1 MGDILT
7 LIEHAQKQFD
17 EEESRKAAAKIA
29 EGSFG
34 LDDFLEQLQQVRKL
48 GSMKKLL
55 GMMPG
60 MAAHRQE
67 LEQFDDKEID
77 RTEAIIRSMTPQ
89 ERRNTK
95 IIDGSRRARIAAG
108 SGVSVSQVNA
118 LLQRF
123 EQAAKMMKRMS
134 GGAGMPG
141 MGGIPGFGG
150 AGSKSKRKDKKGKKK
165 GGKSGNPMRREAEE
179 RALRERLSGESTSDD
194 VAGSA
199 FAKPQQP
206 NLQNLPEGLK
216 ELMNSEDANQDNQ
229 LPPNFGGGLAGLFGR

>member
-1 MGDILT
+1 M
-7 LIEHAQKQFD
+7 
-17 EEESRKAAAKIA
+17 
-29 EGSFG
+29 
-34 LDDFLEQLQQVRKL
+34 EQLQQVRKL

-89 ERRNTK
+89 ERRDTK

-108 SGVSVSQVNA
+108 AGVSVSKVNA

-150 AGSKSKRKDKKGKKK
+150 PGGKSKRKDKKSKKK

-179 RALRERLSGESTSDD
+179 RALRERLSGESSGSGSND

-199 FAKPQQP
+199 FAKQQP
-206 NLQNLPEGLK
+206 NPQNLPEGLQD
-216 ELMNSEDANQDNQ
+216 LMNSENSNQDNQ
-229 LPPNFGGGLAGLFGR
+229 LPPNFGGGLAGLFGK